1 MADRF
6 KPPDM
11 DWTTPGD
18 IHKRFKLFQQKCELI
33 FAGPL
38 DKVEE
43 PKKVRLL
50 LLWIGDKG
58 LEIYNT
64 TTWASE
70 GDNLKIA
77 PVMAALEAYTK
88 PQSNE
93 ILARYQLRCLKQG
106 DRPLEEFVTEARLLI
121 EDGGYDPAVRENT
134 LRDTLVFGVAS
145 DKVRKDAIA
154 LGNGLTF
161 KQVYD
166 LAKVEESTKA
176 QMKIISKGD
185 EKSDLHTVQ
194 RESAYSTK
202 KRPPRQSH
210 THQTSYGDQNQ
221 RDHTGRKPRRLQFKS
236 KGCFR
241 CGNTHA
247 LPKMQ
252 NASTVARLAITR
264 ECAYKIA
271 FKKFTRS

>member
-1 MADRF
+1 
-6 KPPDM
+6 M

-18 IHKRFKLFQQKCELI
+18 IHKRFKLFKQKCELI
-33 FAGPL
+33 FEGPL

-43 PKKVRLL
+43 AKKARLL

-64 TTWASE
+64 SMWSNE
-70 GDNLKIA
+70 SDNLKIA
-77 PVMAALEAYTK
+77 PVMAALETYTK
-88 PQSNE
+88 PQSNQ

-106 DRPLEEFVTEARLLI
+106 DKPLGEFVTEARLLV
-121 EDGGYDPAVRENT
+121 EDGGYDPAAKENA

-154 LGNGLTF
+154 LGNSLTF

-166 LAKVEESTKA
+166 LAKVDESTKA

-185 EKSDLHTVQ
+185 EKSDFHTVQ
-194 RESAYSTK
+194 REPAK
-202 KRPPRQSH
+202 NFK
-210 THQTSYGDQNQ
+210 HQTPYGDQNPK
-221 RDHTGRKPRRLQFKS
+221 DSTGRKPRRLQFKS

-241 CGNTHA
+241 
-247 LPKMQ
+247 
-252 NASTVARLAITR
+252 
-264 ECAYKIA
+264 
-271 FKKFTRS
+271 

>member
-6 KPPDM
+6 KPPSI

-18 IHKRFKLFQQKCELI
+18 IHKRFKLFKQKCELI

-38 DKVEE
+38 DKAEGA
-43 PKKVRLL
+43 KKVRLL

-64 TTWASE
+64 ATWAVD
-70 GDNLKIA
+70 GDSLKIT

-88 PQSNE
+88 PQSNQ

-106 DRPLEEFVTEARLLI
+106 DRPLEEFVTDARLLI
-121 EDGGYDPAVRENT
+121 EDGGYEPAAKENT

-154 LGNGLTF
+154 LGNALTF

-176 QMKIISKGD
+176 QMKIISKGE

-194 RESAYSTK
+194 REYAYSAK
-202 KRPPRQSH
+202 KNPTETGLQTQNVLRRPKPKRCDRGTTSSASVQVKRVLQMWKHPRQISKLPCQKFQM
-210 THQTSYGDQNQ
+210 QTLRQD
-221 RDHTGRKPRRLQFKS
+221 RPLR
-236 KGCFR
+236 
-241 CGNTHA
+241 
-247 LPKMQ
+247 
-252 NASTVARLAITR
+252 NAS
-264 ECAYKIA
+264 
-271 FKKFTRS
+271 KKFMKS

>member
-6 KPPDM
+6 KPPPM
-11 DWTTPGD
+11 DWITPGD
-18 IHKRFKLFQQKCELI
+18 IHKRFKLFKQKSKLI

-43 PKKVRLL
+43 VKKARLL
-50 LLWIGDKG
+50 LLWVGDKG
-58 LEIYNT
+58 LQIYNT
-64 TTWASE
+64 STWANE

-88 PQSNE
+88 PQSNQ

-106 DRPLEEFVTEARLLI
+106 DRPLEEFVTEARLLV
-121 EDGGYDPAVRENT
+121 EDGGYDPATKENT
-134 LRDTLVFGVAS
+134 LRDTLVFGVGS

-154 LGNGLTF
+154 LGNSLTF

-166 LAKVEESTKA
+166 LAKVDESTNA

-194 RESAYSTK
+194 
-202 KRPPRQSH
+202 
-210 THQTSYGDQNQ
+210 
-221 RDHTGRKPRRLQFKS
+221 
-236 KGCFR
+236 
-241 CGNTHA
+241 
-247 LPKMQ
+247 
-252 NASTVARLAITR
+252 
-264 ECAYKIA
+264 
-271 FKKFTRS
+271 